1 MRAAFALLWAAAAT
15 ALVAPPRRAAAARP
29 RLRAAGLPP
38 GGPGAAAARGHA
50 RKLATFAALFLS
62 SALLHAAEVAITTL
76 YPWKV
81 KEFAEAEDKAG
92 VFTMLDRDITRV
104 LYTILVCSTASSV
117 CGTALA
123 ASALAEFGRGAP
135 RRAAAAT
142 LTFAAGS
149 IFLGELL
156 PKTLAVNNAERV
168 ARRAVPL
175 VRAAAVVLAPVG
187 ACFGALTRLV
197 LAPLGL
203 GPRGDASLAV
213 SERGL
218 RLLVAGAR
226 RSGALGARESRMV
239 DGVLDLR
246 ATRVAEVM
254 TPRVDVVALAGGA
267 PLSEALALMQD
278 RTRSRVLVYEKDVD
292 DVVGV
297 LLAKTLIR
305 YAERGGAAALRRTRA
320 RDEPDL
326 EPPYFVPEGMS
337 VWAAL
342 EALRRRRR
350 HLAVVVDEYGGTA
363 GIVTLEDVLEEVVGE
378 IYDEDDAAEGADRAD
393 RSLIQVVRGAG
404 GAATYVVRGEA
415 ELDDVR
421 AALFGPPPD
430 ESAPPLDVRALDCVT
445 LSGYLC
451 AVHGEIPAVGVAFVD
466 SGYRF
471 TVARSDARRVREVL
485 AEPVAGSERDNG
497 DDAGPAS

>member
-1 MRAAFALLWAAAAT
+1 
-15 ALVAPPRRAAAARP
+15 
-29 RLRAAGLPP
+29 
-38 GGPGAAAARGHA
+38 
-50 RKLATFAALFLS
+50 
-62 SALLHAAEVAITTL
+62 
-76 YPWKV
+76 
-81 KEFAEAEDKAG
+81 
-92 VFTMLDRDITRV
+92 MLDRDITRV
-104 LYTILVCSTASSV
+104 LYTLLVCSTACTV

-123 ASALAEFGRGAP
+123 ASALAELCAGAP

-142 LTFAAGS
+142 LGFAAGS

-156 PKTLAVNNAERV
+156 PKTLAVANAERV

-187 ACFGALTRLV
+187 AFFGALAQLC

-203 GPRGDASLAV
+203 AARGDAAALGV

-267 PLSEALALMQD
+267 PLSEALDLM
-278 RTRSRVLVYEKDVD
+278 RAAKRSRVLVYEKDVD

-305 YAERGGAAALRRTRA
+305 YAERGGAAALRATRA
-320 RDEPDL
+320 RDEPAL
-326 EPPYFVPEGMS
+326 ESPYFVPGSMS

-342 EALRRRRR
+342 ESLRRRRR

-363 GIVTLEDVLEEVVGE
+363 GIVTLEDILEEVVGE

-404 GAATYVVRGEA
+404 DRGRGGASRTYVVRGEA

-421 AALFGPPPD
+421 AALFGPPPAPAGGGGGGG
-430 ESAPPLDVRALDCVT
+430 SGGAAAPPLDDRAFDCVT

-451 AVHGEIPAVGVAFVD
+451 AVHGEIPAVGVAVVD

-485 AEPVAGSERDNG
+485 AEPVDGE
-497 DDAGPAS
+497 PAAPPTS

>member
-1 MRAAFALLWAAAAT
+1 MRPSIWLLAAALGSAQSF
-15 ALVAPPRRAAAARP
+15 VAAPDWRARRAGAAARRARP
-29 RLRAAGLPP
+29 RLRAAGLSF
-38 GGPGAAAARGHA
+38 GGSPGAAVAAARGGHA

-81 KEFAEAEDKAG
+81 KEFAEAEPSTG

-104 LYTILVCSTASSV
+104 LYTLLVCSTACTV

-123 ASALAEFGRGAP
+123 ASALAELCAGAP

-142 LTFAAGS
+142 LGFAAGS

-156 PKTLAVNNAERV
+156 PKTLAVANAERV

-187 ACFGALTRLV
+187 AFFGALAQLC

-203 GPRGDASLAV
+203 AARGDAAALGV

-254 TPRVDVVALAGGA
+254 TPRDFFKGFTDASVFSAAATNESTLYALKDW
-267 PLSEALALMQD
+267 PSEAEFRDWMPAHFSHFIAGLPFPEYTNPRDGPHGNGCMM
-278 RTRSRVLVYEKDVD
+278 S
-292 DVVGV
+292 
-297 LLAKTLIR
+297 
-305 YAERGGAAALRRTRA
+305 GG
-320 RDEPDL
+320 
-326 EPPYFVPEGMS
+326 S
-337 VWAAL
+337 
-342 EALRRRRR
+342 
-350 HLAVVVDEYGGTA
+350 
-363 GIVTLEDVLEEVVGE
+363 
-378 IYDEDDAAEGADRAD
+378 
-393 RSLIQVVRGAG
+393 
-404 GAATYVVRGEA
+404 
-415 ELDDVR
+415 
-421 AALFGPPPD
+421 
-430 ESAPPLDVRALDCVT
+430 
-445 LSGYLC
+445 
-451 AVHGEIPAVGVAFVD
+451 
-466 SGYRF
+466 
-471 TVARSDARRVREVL
+471 
-485 AEPVAGSERDNG
+485 
-497 DDAGPAS
+497 

>member
-1 MRAAFALLWAAAAT
+1 MAA
-15 ALVAPPRRAAAARP
+15 VR
-29 RLRAAGLPP
+29 G
-38 GGPGAAAARGHA
+38 GHA

-81 KEFAEAEDKAG
+81 KEFAEAEPSTG

-104 LYTILVCSTASSV
+104 LYTLLVCSTACTV

-123 ASALAEFGRGAP
+123 ASALAELCAGAP

-142 LTFAAGS
+142 LGFAAGS

-156 PKTLAVNNAERV
+156 PKTLAVANAERV

-187 ACFGALTRLV
+187 AFFGALAQLC

-203 GPRGDASLAV
+203 AARGDAAALGV

-267 PLSEALALMQD
+267 PLSEALDLM
-278 RTRSRVLVYEKDVD
+278 RAAKRSRVLVYEKDVD

-305 YAERGGAAALRRTRA
+305 YAERGGAAALRATRA
-320 RDEPDL
+320 RDEPAL
-326 EPPYFVPEGMS
+326 ESPYFVPGSMS
-337 VWAAL
+337 VWASAQSISRD
-342 EALRRRRR
+342 APRHGSIMTSTPSTRR
-350 HLAVVVDEYGGTA
+350 LLDGVELWSITA
-363 GIVTLEDVLEEVVGE
+363 
-378 IYDEDDAAEGADRAD
+378 RF
-393 RSLIQVVRGAG
+393 SQ
-404 GAATYVVRGEA
+404 
-415 ELDDVR
+415 
-421 AALFGPPPD
+421 
-430 ESAPPLDVRALDCVT
+430 
-445 LSGYLC
+445 
-451 AVHGEIPAVGVAFVD
+451 HG
-466 SGYRF
+466 R
-471 TVARSDARRVREVL
+471 VL
-485 AEPVAGSERDNG
+485 AEK
-497 DDAGPAS
+497 

>member
-1 MRAAFALLWAAAAT
+1 MRPSIWLLAAALGSAQSF
-15 ALVAPPRRAAAARP
+15 VAAPDWRARRAGAAARRARP
-29 RLRAAGLPP
+29 RLRAAGLSF
-38 GGPGAAAARGHA
+38 GGSPGAAVAAARGGHA

-81 KEFAEAEDKAG
+81 KEFAEAEPSTG

-104 LYTILVCSTASSV
+104 LYTLLVCSTACTV

-123 ASALAEFGRGAP
+123 ASALAEPAR
-135 RRAAAAT
+135 RRAAARAAAT
-142 LTFAAGS
+142 LGFAAGS

-156 PKTLAVNNAERV
+156 PKTLAVANAERV

-187 ACFGALTRLV
+187 AFFGALARG

-203 GPRGDASLAV
+203 AARGDAATLGV

-267 PLSEALALMQD
+267 PLSEALDLM
-278 RTRSRVLVYEKDVD
+278 RAAKRSRVLVYEKDVD

-305 YAERGGAAALRRTRA
+305 YAERGGAAALRSTRA
-320 RDEPDL
+320 RDEPAL
-326 EPPYFVPEGMS
+326 ESPYFVPGSMS
-337 VWAAL
+337 VWASAQSISRD
-342 EALRRRRR
+342 APRHGSIMTSTPSTRR
-350 HLAVVVDEYGGTA
+350 LLDGVELWSITA
-363 GIVTLEDVLEEVVGE
+363 
-378 IYDEDDAAEGADRAD
+378 RF
-393 RSLIQVVRGAG
+393 SQ
-404 GAATYVVRGEA
+404 
-415 ELDDVR
+415 
-421 AALFGPPPD
+421 
-430 ESAPPLDVRALDCVT
+430 
-445 LSGYLC
+445 
-451 AVHGEIPAVGVAFVD
+451 HG
-466 SGYRF
+466 R
-471 TVARSDARRVREVL
+471 VL
-485 AEPVAGSERDNG
+485 AEK
-497 DDAGPAS
+497 